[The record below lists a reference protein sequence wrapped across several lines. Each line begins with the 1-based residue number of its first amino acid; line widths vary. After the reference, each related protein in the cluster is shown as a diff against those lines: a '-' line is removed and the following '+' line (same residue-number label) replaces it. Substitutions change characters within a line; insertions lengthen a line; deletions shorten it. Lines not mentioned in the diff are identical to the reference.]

1 MTALAPVS
9 ATVERVA
16 SPRMDSILLIE
27 DSRAQRQAMR
37 QSLSILP
44 VRVLTASSGAE
55 AERILQSEAVTLVLV
70 DYELPDISAG
80 ELVDRLQADRILP
93 PFVVITA
100 RGSEQVAV
108 SMMKRGA
115 VDYLIKDGAIC
126 EMLPTLVERLLK
138 RLKVDRILKE
148 AEDSVRRSQQR
159 MRQIVDSNPDA
170 FVSILVDGT
179 VMEWNRSAES
189 MFGLPRD
196 HALGSNVLDTIVPPQ
211 HRDACGELMQQF
223 RRNPE
228 GFPHQRRLQTAVIDH
243 EGRPIPVEVCL
254 TAVESENVWLINAF
268 IRDVSKRLELETQL
282 VQSEKMASLG
292 QLAAGVA
299 HEINNP
305 IAYVLSNLGTLQEY
319 VEVFQSVIRGYQA
332 TAEAA
337 VAGDREEVARSVAR
351 IRDFQSRERYDE
363 ILADIGELF
372 DDSGE
377 GLLRVKDIVQNLK
390 SFVRLDEAEV
400 KEADLNESLQT
411 TLKVVAN
418 ELRYKCDVK
427 LKLGEIPRLR
437 CYAGQLNQV
446 FMNLLMNA
454 AQAIGDHGEVTISTW
469 SNDDD
474 ICVSVNDTGKGIPPE
489 NLSKLFTPFFT
500 TKPVG
505 AGTGLGLSI
514 SYGIVQKHGGRI
526 EVASEVGRGTTF
538 TVILPRKGVA

>member
-1 MTALAPVS
+1 MTASAPTS
-9 ATVERVA
+9 ATVDRVA
-16 SPRMDSILLIE
+16 SPRSDSILLVE
-27 DSRAQRQAMR
+27 DSRTQLQAMR
-37 QSLSILP
+37 QSLSVLP
-44 VRVLTASSGAE
+44 ARILTASTGAE
-55 AERILQSEAVTLVLV
+55 AERILQSETVTLVLV
-70 DYELPDISAG
+70 DYELPDVSAG
-80 ELVDRLQADRILP
+80 ELVDRLQAARILP

-100 RGSEQVAV
+100 RGTEQVAV

-115 VDYLIKDGAIC
+115 IDYLIKDGAFC
-126 EMLPTLVERLLK
+126 EMLPTVVERLLK

-170 FVSILVDGT
+170 FVSILADGT
-179 VMEWNRSAES
+179 VMDWNRSAES

-211 HRDACGELMQQF
+211 HRAACGELMQQF
-223 RRNPE
+223 RRNPD
-228 GFPHQRRLQTAVIDH
+228 GFPHQRRLQTAVIDR
-243 EGRPIPVEVCL
+243 EGREIPVEVCL
-254 TAVESENVWLINAF
+254 TAVESESVWLINAF

-319 VEVFQSVIRGYQA
+319 VEVFQSVIQGYQA

-337 VAGDREEVARSVAR
+337 VAGDLEEVGRSVNR
-351 IRDFQSRERYDE
+351 VRELRSRERYDD

-372 DDSGE
+372 EDSGE

-427 LKLGEIPRLR
+427 LDLGEIPRLR

-454 AQAIGDHGEVTISTW
+454 AQAIGDHGEVTIRTW
-469 SNDDD
+469 AAADDV
-474 ICVSVNDTGKGIPPE
+474 CVSINDTGKGIPLE
-489 NLSKLFTPFFT
+489 NLTKLFTPFFT

-526 EVASEVGRGTTF
+526 EVASKVGSGTTF
-538 TVILPRKGVA
+538 TVVLPRKGVA

>member
-9 ATVERVA
+9 AAVERVA

-37 QSLSILP
+37 QSLSVLP
-44 VRVLTASSGAE
+44 VRVLTASNGAE
-55 AERILQSEAVTLVLV
+55 AERILRSEAVTLVLV

-100 RGSEQVAV
+100 RGSERVAV

-223 RRNPE
+223 RRKPE
-228 GFPHQRRLQTAVIDH
+228 GFPHQRRLQTAVINY
-243 EGRPIPVEVCL
+243 EGRTIPVEVCL

-337 VAGDREEVARSVAR
+337 VAGDREEVGRSVER
-351 IRDFQSRERYDE
+351 VRDYQNRERYDE

-469 SNDDD
+469 SAEND

-538 TVILPRKGVA
+538 TVILPQKGVA